1 MPEAVI
7 VAAARSPI
15 GRAHKGSL
23 TTIRPDDLTVQ
34 IVRAALAKVPQLDP
48 ADIDDLMLGCGLP
61 GGEQGFNMARVV
73 AVLLG
78 HDTLPGTTVTRYCSS
93 SLQTTRMALHAIKA
107 GEGDVF
113 ISAGVETVSRF
124 TKGSSDSHPDTH
136 NPVFADAEDRTRHIA
151 ENGADSWNDPREDEH
166 LPDIYIAMGQTA
178 ENLARR
184 NGVTRE
190 DMDHFGVRSQNLAEK
205 SIANGFFA
213 REISPVTLPDGT
225 VVGKDDGPRAGV
237 TYEAVSQLKPVFRPD
252 GRVTAGNCCPLND
265 GAAALVIMSD
275 TLAAE
280 LGITPLA
287 RVVATGVSAL
297 SPEIMG
303 LGPVEASKQALV
315 RAGMTIDDVDLVE
328 INEAFAAQVL
338 PSARDLGI
346 DEEKLNVNGGAIAL
360 GHPFGMT
367 GARITTTLLNG
378 LRTHDKTVGLETMCV
393 GGGQGMAMVLERLS

>member
-15 GRAHKGSL
+15 GRAGKGSM

-34 IVRAALAKVPQLDP
+34 IVRAALEQVPALDP

-78 HDTLPGTTVTRYCSS
+78 YDTLPGTTVTRYCSS
-93 SLQTTRMALHAIKA
+93 SLQTTRMAMHAIRA

-124 TKGSSDSHPDTH
+124 AKGSSDAWPDTR
-136 NPVFADAEDRTRHIA
+136 NPEFADAQARGKQAA
-151 ENGADSWNDPREDEH
+151 ESGADSWHDPREDSAV
-166 LPDIYIAMGQTA
+166 PDVYIAMGQTA
-178 ENLARR
+178 ENLARLKD
-184 NGVTRE
+184 VSRE

-205 SIANGFFA
+205 AIANGFFA
-213 REISPVTLPDGT
+213 REITPVTLPDGT
-225 VVGKDDGPRAGV
+225 VVSKDDGPRAGV
-237 TYEAVSQLKPVFRPD
+237 TYEGVSQLKPVFREN
-252 GRVTAGNCCPLND
+252 GRVTAGN
-265 GAAALVIMSD
+265 
-275 TLAAE
+275 
-280 LGITPLA
+280 
-287 RVVATGVSAL
+287 GVSGL

-303 LGPVEASKQALV
+303 LGPVEASKQALG

-346 DEEKLNVNGGAIAL
+346 DEDKLNVNGGAIAL

-378 LRTHDKTVGLETMCV
+378 LRTHDKTIGLETMCV
-393 GGGQGMAMVLERLS
+393 GGGQGMAMVLERLN